1 MNKMSDNLKYALLKE
16 IFRVAIIGPL
26 GFLADSSKDV
36 GEDDE
41 TPEEDDKTLK
51 KFILDML
58 VKYNKDQTLAYN
70 PEVVRDEIAKR
81 KELEKN
87 TFINRLDKIQDDEHR
102 KIEKQIQR
110 LGAKSS
116 NNDWS
121 ARGTTF
127 GEIYKQDTE
136 INTYAEMAGA
146 MDGQNDEE
154 DGYMGVGQVFD
165 GNGDD

>member
-1 MNKMSDNLKYALLKE
+1 
-16 IFRVAIIGPL
+16 
-26 GFLADSSKDV
+26 
-36 GEDDE
+36 
-41 TPEEDDKTLK
+41 
-51 KFILDML
+51 ML
-58 VKYNKDQTLAYN
+58 VKYDKDQTLAYN

-87 TFINRLDKIQDDEHR
+87 TFINRLDKILDDEHR

-136 INTYAEMAGA
+136 INTYAA
-146 MDGQNDEE
+146 MTGMDAQFEGEE
-154 DGYMGVGQVFD
+154 DGYLGVGQVFD
-165 GNGDD
+165 GNEDD